1 MEQEQIGFF
10 GVLLNSYLIVILYQ
24 ILKKQ
29 ELARRRRED
38 LQSLLVHATEFIH

>member
-10 GVLLNSYLIVILYQ
+10 GLFLNSYLIVILYQ

-38 LQSLLVHATEFIH
+38 RQILLLHETELIH